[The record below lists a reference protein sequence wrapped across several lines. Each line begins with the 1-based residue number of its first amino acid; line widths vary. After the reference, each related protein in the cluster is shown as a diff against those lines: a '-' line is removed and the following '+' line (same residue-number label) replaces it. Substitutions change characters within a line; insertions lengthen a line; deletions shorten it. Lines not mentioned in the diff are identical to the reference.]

1 MREIVTSLMRD
12 GVVILLKIQQEK
24 WKEKTPEEAIEYSA
38 VSGKDAMKIQRDKIM
53 AQIKGKRQKFREFVS
68 KEHLTQSMDDI
79 KHFFSSWKHIL
90 LTKEKSVLKKR
101 VVS

>member
-1 MREIVTSLMRD
+1 
-12 GVVILLKIQQEK
+12 
-24 WKEKTPEEAIEYSA
+24 
-38 VSGKDAMKIQRDKIM
+38 M

>member
-38 VSGKDAMKIQRDKIM
+38 VSGKDAMKI
-53 AQIKGKRQKFREFVS
+53 
-68 KEHLTQSMDDI
+68 
-79 KHFFSSWKHIL
+79 
-90 LTKEKSVLKKR
+90 
-101 VVS
+101 